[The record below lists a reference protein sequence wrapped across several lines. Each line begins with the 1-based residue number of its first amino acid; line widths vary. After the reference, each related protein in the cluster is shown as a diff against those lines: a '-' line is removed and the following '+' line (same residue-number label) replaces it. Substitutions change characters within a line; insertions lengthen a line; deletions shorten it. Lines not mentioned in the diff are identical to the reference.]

1 MDKSKVFWEDLGVT
15 AEISAFTPQ
24 DKIEEFHVML
34 HVEPRAELF
43 DGQLK
48 RIYEGEERLL
58 RLPQV
63 MGADVILKRYFL
75 SDSTN
80 QQPLMKQGSGL
91 FRIRHPATTA
101 RRASKVAVWLY
112 LQKRQQGSQ
121 RERCH
126 RGGTQRL
133 PSFMEDGHARTQRRL
148 GLANGISAHQLRGN
162 LTKLQRH
169 AGRQLYP
176 YVVFRTRCRH
186 TVRRHGES
194 T

>member
-34 HVEPRAELF
+34 HVKPRAELF

-80 QQPLMKQGSGL
+80 QQPLMKQEADCSVSVIQQPPLDG
-91 FRIRHPATTA
+91 
-101 RRASKVAVWLY
+101 SKVAVWLY
-112 LQKRQQGSQ
+112 LQKA
-121 RERCH
+121 
-126 RGGTQRL
+126 
-133 PSFMEDGHARTQRRL
+133 AR
-148 GLANGISAHQLRGN
+148 
-162 LTKLQRH
+162 
-169 AGRQLYP
+169 
-176 YVVFRTRCRH
+176 
-186 TVRRHGES
+186 
-194 T
+194 

>member
-80 QQPLMKQGSGL
+80 QQPLMKQEADCSVSVIQQPPLDG
-91 FRIRHPATTA
+91 
-101 RRASKVAVWLY
+101 SKVAVWLY
-112 LQKRQQGSQ
+112 LQKGSKV
-121 RERCH
+121 
-126 RGGTQRL
+126 
-133 PSFMEDGHARTQRRL
+133 
-148 GLANGISAHQLRGN
+148 ANVNGVIVAEHNGYRHLWKMGMHEHKGDSAWQ
-162 LTKLQRH
+162 T
-169 AGRQLYP
+169 
-176 YVVFRTRCRH
+176 
-186 TVRRHGES
+186 
-194 T
+194 

>member
-80 QQPLMKQGSGL
+80 QQPLMKQEADCSVSVIQQPPLDGSKVLFSLLPDSAYAWLMRYERYGMILLYILLFADVLDTPLNFLRTGLLNGLSSAVSFLIGL
-91 FRIRHPATTA
+91 F
-101 RRASKVAVWLY
+101 V
-112 LQKRQQGSQ
+112 
-121 RERCH
+121 
-126 RGGTQRL
+126 
-133 PSFMEDGHARTQRRL
+133 
-148 GLANGISAHQLRGN
+148 
-162 LTKLQRH
+162 
-169 AGRQLYP
+169 
-176 YVVFRTRCRH
+176 
-186 TVRRHGES
+186 
-194 T
+194 